1 MPCLY
6 CHGNPKVMEG
16 RHAEFYVHPRGAEVK
31 QIVEQRIQEGEIP
44 PLAEIDGRGA
54 AKALLPGYEAIFHI
68 RCTTC
73 HDNHRGT
80 ALWMVKDG
88 TFARDPEITSFL
100 RGPSVP
106 QTLCST
112 CHGQEALYRY
122 RYFHQERAFRRKVPD
137 K

>member
-1 MPCLY
+1 
-6 CHGNPKVMEG
+6 MEG

-31 QIVEQRIQEGEIP
+31 QIVEQKIQEGKIP
-44 PLAEIDGRGA
+44 AFEGIEGQGTERG
-54 AKALLPGYEAIFHI
+54 LPFGYEAIFHI

-73 HDNHRGT
+73 HDNHKGT
-80 ALWMVKDG
+80 ALWMVEDG
-88 TFARDPEITSFL
+88 TFVRDPEITSFL

-112 CHGQEALYRY
+112 CHGEEALYRY

-137 K
+137 E